1 MLYSPQRKSLFCFC
15 CRVFGEKTD
24 SSFSSIDGFSTWWK
38 LNPKVKDHENSAT
51 HQEAFLK
58 WKELEMRLK
67 AGKTVDS
74 LEQNKINDVRK
85 KWVQILHRVV
95 DMIRFLSKQNLSF
108 RGHVETIKPK
118 DTSNNSGN
126 FIELTKLLS
135 NYDPV
140 LREHVVRC
148 QNLNQG
154 QKSYLSPQIQN
165 ELIDI
170 MGQRVRK
177 HILGDIEKA
186 KYFSIIFDSTPDIS
200 HQDQLSQTIRYVK
213 IDDQG
218 KVEVKE

>member
-1 MLYSPQRKSLFCFC
+1 
-15 CRVFGEKTD
+15 
-24 SSFSSIDGFSTWWK
+24 
-38 LNPKVKDHENSAT
+38 
-51 HQEAFLK
+51 
-58 WKELEMRLK
+58 MRLK
-67 AGKTVDS
+67 AGITVDS

-108 RGHVETIKPK
+108 RGQVETIKPK
-118 DTSNNSGN
+118 ATSNNSGN

-140 LREHVVRC
+140 LRKHVVRC

-154 QKSYLSPQIQN
+154 QQSYLSPQIQN

-186 KYFSIIFDSTPDIS
+186 KYISIIFDSTTDIS
-200 HQDQLSQTIRYVK
+200 HHDQLSQTIRYVK

-218 KVEVKE
+218 KVEVKESLMVFRLKIAEDKHMIML